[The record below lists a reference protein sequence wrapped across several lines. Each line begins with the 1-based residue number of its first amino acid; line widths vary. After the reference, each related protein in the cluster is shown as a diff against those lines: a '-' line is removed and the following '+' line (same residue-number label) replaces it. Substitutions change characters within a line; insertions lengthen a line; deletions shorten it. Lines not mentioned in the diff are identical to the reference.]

1 LRRRCD
7 AILSL
12 PLHLHFPFLQT
23 GPDRTAPD
31 WTRPTTPQL
40 NLTSPYLT
48 SRQPATNKAIDTRT
62 HTHIHTNE
70 AEDAEE
76 ESIAQLY
83 LYVMYVCMYT
93 TRRMGVPVHE

>member
-7 AILSL
+7 ATLSL
-12 PLHLHFPFLQT
+12 LLHLHFPFLQT
-23 GPDRTAPD
+23 RPDRTGLGWA
-31 WTRPTTPQL
+31 RPTTPQL
-40 NLTSPYLT
+40 NLTLPYFTPT
-48 SRQPATNKAIDTRT
+48 SDEQAIDTRT
-62 HTHIHTNE
+62 RTHTHTTE
-70 AEDAEE
+70 AEDAEQ